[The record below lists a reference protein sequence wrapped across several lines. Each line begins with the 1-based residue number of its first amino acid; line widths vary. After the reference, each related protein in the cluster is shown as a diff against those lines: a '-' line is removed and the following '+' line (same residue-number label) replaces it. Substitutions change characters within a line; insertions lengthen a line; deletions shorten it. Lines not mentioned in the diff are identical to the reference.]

1 MGVYGAKEGKGGRRT
16 LVGALKVLLRLKRDG
31 VWTKMVFSRM
41 VTEISERDEGR
52 RRKRRL
58 SIGREVEGQ
67 IGSLTGLLRRDPA
80 RDWE

>member
-1 MGVYGAKEGKGGRRT
+1 MGVYGAKEGKGGRRK
-16 LVGALKVLLRLKRDG
+16 LVEALKVLLRLKRDG

-41 VTEISERDEGR
+41 VAEISEQDEGR

-58 SIGREVEGQ
+58 L
-67 IGSLTGLLRRDPA
+67 IGSLMELRRRDRA

>member
-1 MGVYGAKEGKGGRRT
+1 MGVYGAKEGKGGRRK
-16 LVGALKVLLRLKRDG
+16 LVEALKVLLRLKRDG

-41 VTEISERDEGR
+41 VTEISEQDEGR

-58 SIGREVEGQ
+58 L
-67 IGSLTGLLRRDPA
+67 IGSLMELRRRDRA